1 MELDTT
7 APASSSGRVVD
18 PVTGKELVYDLSK
31 VVDYDSTNDK
41 KLEEY
46 AIYVEDVFRYYR
58 EREVWANK
66 NSFLRTHHCS
76 LPNFSNYLH

>member
-7 APASSSGRVVD
+7 ALASSSGRVVD

-58 EREVWANK
+58 EREVWTND
-66 NSFLRTHHCS
+66 NSFLRTHLCS
-76 LPNFSNYLH
+76 LYFTS